1 MLQPPSTVILEA
13 FNNTFKDFLKELSV
27 VFPQNS
33 DIKKYKNAFN
43 LLTNMSPKL
52 TIVTWQE
59 YVNDKYY
66 DEIMSSSIE
75 AFIDRDYSEDLK
87 RIGDTSKTIEAIR
100 FINNIREPLRDLE
113 ETNKDTSL
121 AYVRNLCKLS
131 AAYSN
136 N

>member
-1 MLQPPSTVILEA
+1 MLKPPSSVILEA
-13 FNNTFKDFLKELSV
+13 FNNTFKDFLKELSI
-27 VFPQNS
+27 VFPENT
-33 DIKKYKNAFN
+33 DIKRYKNAFN
-43 LLTNMSPKL
+43 LLTNMTPKL

-66 DEIMSSSIE
+66 DEIMSSPIE

-87 RIGDTSKTIEAIR
+87 HIGDASKTMEAIK

-113 ETNKDTSL
+113 ETNQATSL

>member
-1 MLQPPSTVILEA
+1 MLQPPSSVILEA
-13 FNNTFKDFLKELSV
+13 FNNTFKDFLKELSI
-27 VFPQNS
+27 VFPENS

-66 DEIMSSSIE
+66 DDIMNSSIE
-75 AFIDRDYSEDLK
+75 TFIDRDYSEDLK